1 MMAAPTQ
8 AFTHTSHP
16 LHVVTVPASWPQ
28 GAATR
33 AVVAQSHQGGTLATD
48 PSQ

>member
-16 LHVVTVPASWPQ
+16 QCVVTVPALWPQ

-33 AVVAQSHQGGTLATD
+33 AVMTQSHQGGMLATD
-48 PSQ
+48 PSH